1 MTRIALASVNRSMVT
16 VRPLIWISGMD
27 ASLVVSQPQ
36 PSHDHRDEPQTVVYV
51 DLPKRR
57 PHTVYAALSPFHS
70 SIVYGVVVG
79 ASVPPNVPSARPPP
93 GFGAGASGTSQL
105 IDGSV
110 RRSSLPV

>member
-16 VRPLIWISGMD
+16 VRPLIWISGI
-27 ASLVVSQPQ
+27 AGGQ
-36 PSHDHRDEPQTVVYV
+36 
-51 DLPKRR
+51 
-57 PHTVYAALSPFHS
+57 TVYAALSPFHS

-79 ASVPPNVPSARPPP
+79 ASVPPSVTSAKPPP

-110 RRSSLPV
+110 IRSSFPVWFPEPDRCFQSPDQ